1 WTGRCGEC
9 HVWGAIEEADTTMAT
24 ARTAPT
30 TISIDELALPITEV
44 DATHAESIPTGVS
57 VFDLLL
63 GSGLLVGTVILFVGE
78 SGIGKSTMALD
89 IAGQVANTYR
99 DDKQQRRTLYLT
111 GEESAAQVR
120 VRAERIGA
128 LNANLLLSAETDLG
142 QVLGQIE
149 H

>member
-1 WTGRCGEC
+1 
-9 HVWGAIEEADTTMAT
+9 
-24 ARTAPT
+24 
-30 TISIDELALPITEV
+30 
-44 DATHAESIPTGVS
+44 
-57 VFDLLL
+57 
-63 GSGLLVGTVILFVGE
+63 
-78 SGIGKSTMALD
+78 MALD

-149 H
+149 HLKPDFLVVDSVQTIQSAAIDRSEEHTSELQSRGHLVC